1 MSWINV
7 ESHLAVKPC
16 KTVLFRSRPVAFL
29 RMLLSASL
37 ESNHV
42 ETIFKS
48 NHAEISRIKYV
59 PHLDV
64 YFVLETTF
72 YNKTIPCNKTYDFQ
86 PKYGT

>member
-16 KTVLFRSRPVAFL
+16 KTVLLRSTSVAFWC
-29 RMLLSASL
+29 MLWSASL

-48 NHAEISRIKYV
+48 NHTEISRIKYV
-59 PHLDV
+59 P
-64 YFVLETTF
+64 
-72 YNKTIPCNKTYDFQ
+72 
-86 PKYGT
+86 

>member
-16 KTVLFRSRPVAFL
+16 KTVLLGSTFVAFL
-29 RMLLSASL
+29 CMLLNASL

-48 NHAEISRIKYV
+48 NHTKISRIKYV
-59 PHLDV
+59 P
-64 YFVLETTF
+64 
-72 YNKTIPCNKTYDFQ
+72 
-86 PKYGT
+86 